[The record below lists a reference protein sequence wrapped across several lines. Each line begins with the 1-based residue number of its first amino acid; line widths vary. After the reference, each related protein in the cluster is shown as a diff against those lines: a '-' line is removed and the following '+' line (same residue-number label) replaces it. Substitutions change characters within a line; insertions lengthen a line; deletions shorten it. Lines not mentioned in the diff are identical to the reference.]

1 MTPREIEARIA
12 LRHREPGH
20 LRFALPEILCTG
32 PAARAL
38 RETLR
43 SVEGVWRVDL
53 YPRYG
58 KLSVRYHEGACSVRD
73 IALGM
78 RRAVARS
85 HGAGLFEPG
94 AADPYQAAPEPG
106 PLAKL
111 GAKARMLRAQAMFM
125 KELIKLRIESD
136 PVLRNVLTERNI
148 TGFLNDVVTFYL
160 IKVHWDLITKRWI
173 GAPFRHRYEW
183 LTIFYL
189 TFLLVRSRRKP
200 PPK

>member
-20 LRFALPEILCTG
+20 LRFALPEVLCAD
-32 PAARAL
+32 PAARTV
-38 RETLR
+38 RETLGNLD
-43 SVEGVWRVDL
+43 GVWRVDL
-53 YPRYG
+53 YPRHC

-73 IALGM
+73 VALGL
-78 RRAVARS
+78 RRAVMRA
-85 HGAGLFEPG
+85 HDAGLFEPG
-94 AADPYQAAPEPG
+94 AADLYPAEVAPG
-106 PLAKL
+106 PLAAL

-125 KELIKLRIESD
+125 KELVKLRIQSD
-136 PVLRNVLTERNI
+136 PVLRNVLTERNV
-148 TGFLNDVVTFYL
+148 TGFINDVVTFYL